1 MAPEIPTAIY
11 RFGFTVFPVCPTCIE
26 CGISSHVST
35 AARDAPTA
43 APIESA
49 IFSRCEKLSGLPI
62 PLPPEIMM
70 LASETSKRVDAR
82 AIIS

>member
-1 MAPEIPTAIY
+1 M
-11 RFGFTVFPVCPTCIE
+11 
-26 CGISSHVST
+26 SSHVST

-43 APIESA
+43 APRTSA
-49 IFSRCEKLSGLPI
+49 IFSRCTKLSGLPI

-70 LASETSKRVDAR
+70 FASETSNLAEAR